1 MMEVKIIKSY
11 DENDSRSEEMYINEK
26 FAESAYPMCECPED
40 ATLERDLISCSR
52 IAKLMELAYIA
63 GKNGEDFIVKFE
75 NSEEE

>member
-1 MMEVKIIKSY
+1 MEVIIVQSY
-11 DENDSRSEEMYINEK
+11 DENNSRSEDMYVDEK
-26 FAESAYPMCECPED
+26 FIESACPLCECPED

-52 IAKLMELAYIA
+52 IAELMELAHIA